1 MIWWP
6 KGFYMNAVVQK
17 FLQVKPLHYTVE
29 LSSYVSC
36 CQYHIYGSIVLLEGR
51 IEPVDTSEVK
61 NEMEND
67 ISDQKNSKNNAGSV
81 WNFCKYWKQIQKQI
95 ASWPMFITCSS
106 LLAQHFPSNIFGDP
120 VKSLPPPSVPYFMT
134 APLFDVFDRWKQ

>member
-1 MIWWP
+1 
-6 KGFYMNAVVQK
+6 MNAVVQK
-17 FLQVKPLHYTVE
+17 FLQEKPLHYTVE

-51 IEPVDTSEVK
+51 IEPVDTSVVK

-81 WNFCKYWKQIQKQI
+81 
-95 ASWPMFITCSS
+95 
-106 LLAQHFPSNIFGDP
+106 
-120 VKSLPPPSVPYFMT
+120 
-134 APLFDVFDRWKQ
+134 